1 MAGQTGRAFKMAFA
15 KFGSNSWGVAASVT
29 KGIYFESDGGMQY
42 KAAQVVDNAFGQTFT
57 AGASPGLVEAPA
69 LTFTGRSR
77 YADHA
82 YIWDGLAMGSP
93 ATVAISTSATGQVT
107 SWLHVFDLADGIDGL
122 GLTIAIDKN
131 LYVDELTSCKVHGW
145 DESNADNGAMDVSY
159 KVTGS
164 KTTPISSVN
173 IAATVAGASYPALT
187 NRIVQQQG
195 VFRMNLQAGG
205 ALASTDAIKAES
217 IKFSWQRPQDAPHVF
232 GQDYVDEPADNGF
245 PEFTIEVTYPRM
257 NTVSANS
264 LYQGLISGTAWKA
277 DWTFTSGTFIN
288 STDAGMK
295 KYQFPYIDLAEDGF
309 LAATDGAQQVKPVA
323 KFNCRLPS
331 AAPTGMTGV
340 TRPFRL
346 TRIMQNSVNAFA

>member
-1 MAGQTGRAFKMAFA
+1 MSGQTGRAFKMAFS
-15 KFGSNSWGVAASVT
+15 KFGTNSWGVAASVT
-29 KGIYFESDGGMQY
+29 KGVYFESDGGMQY

-77 YADHA
+77 YADHC
-82 YIWDGLAMGSP
+82 YIWDALAMGSP
-93 ATVAISTSATGQVT
+93 ATVAISTSVSGQTT
-107 SWLHVFDLADGIDGL
+107 SWLHVFDLADAIDGL
-122 GLTIAIDKN
+122 GVTLAIDKN
-131 LYVDELTSCKVHGW
+131 LYVDELTNAKVHGW

-159 KVTGS
+159 KVLGS

-173 IAATVAGASYPALT
+173 INSTVAGANYPALQ

-195 VFRMNLQAGG
+195 VFRMNLQSGG
-205 ALASTDAIKAES
+205 ALGSTDTQRVETV
-217 IKFSWQRPQDAPHVF
+217 KFSWQRPQDAPHVF

-245 PEFTIEVTYPRM
+245 PEFMLEVTYPRM

-264 LYQGLISGTAWKA
+264 LYQSLIAGTAWKA

-288 STDAGMK
+288 STDAYTK

-346 TRIMQNSVNAFA
+346 TRIMQNSVHAFA

>member
-1 MAGQTGRAFKMAFA
+1 MAGQTGRSFKMAFA
-15 KFGSNSWGVAASVT
+15 KFGTNSWGVAASVT
-29 KGIYFESDGGMQY
+29 KGVYFESDGGLQY
-42 KAAQVVDNAFGQTFT
+42 KPGQVTDNAFGQNFL

-77 YADHA
+77 YADHT
-82 YIWDGLAMGSP
+82 YIWDALAMGSP
-93 ATVAISTSATGQVT
+93 ATVAISTSVSGQTT
-107 SWLHVFDLADGIDGL
+107 SWLHVFDLADAIDGL

-131 LYVDELTSCKVHGW
+131 LYVDELTSAKVHGW
-145 DESNADNGAMDVSY
+145 EETQEDNGAMNISY
-159 KVTGS
+159 KVLGS
-164 KTTPISSVN
+164 KPTPISSVN
-173 IAATVAGASYPALT
+173 IAATVSGASYPALT

-195 VFRMNLQAGG
+195 VFRMNLQSGG
-205 ALASTDAIKAES
+205 ALGASDAQRVES
-217 IKFSWQRPQDAPHVF
+217 VKFSWERPQDAPHVY

-245 PEFTIEVTYPRM
+245 PTFQLEVTYPRM

-264 LYQGLISGTAWKA
+264 LYNALIAGTAWKA

-288 STDAGMK
+288 STDAGQK
-295 KYQFPYIDLAEDGF
+295 KYQFPYIELAEDGF
-309 LAATDGAQQVKPVA
+309 MAATEGAQQVKPVA
-323 KFNCRLPS
+323 KFNCRLAS